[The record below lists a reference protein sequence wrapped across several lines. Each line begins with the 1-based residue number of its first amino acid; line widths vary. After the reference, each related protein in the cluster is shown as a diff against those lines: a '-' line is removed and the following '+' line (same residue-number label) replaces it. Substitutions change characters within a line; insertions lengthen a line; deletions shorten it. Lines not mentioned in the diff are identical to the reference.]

1 MEYYRTA
8 DFPAAR
14 RTASWNNTYSSRFA
28 QVTFQPS
35 SKGLFDAEL
44 RVTSLGFLG
53 FADVRTNGASIER
66 TAAHISETKAHF
78 FSFLLMAQGGAQFSH
93 YGKETRLN
101 AGDFTLCDNA
111 APHRIQLDDGARF
124 MILRASPKMLKTH
137 LPCPEQLCGLRLPAE
152 LGLTSTASAMAHS
165 LWRKAEEGLPPEFGD
180 RIAGHLLD
188 VLGTAYSISLGHK
201 MTNSTVVGIR
211 KAQAKQFIEANLS
224 DPDLSP
230 GTVAEAMRIS
240 PRYLR
245 VLFAEEKETTS
256 AYILRRRLEEC
267 ASQIANAAWR
277 SLTVSEIAFSWGFN
291 SAAHFARAFRAKYGM
306 APSEYRR
313 IQLRPH

>member
-8 DFPAAR
+8 DFPASR
-14 RTASWNNTYSSRFA
+14 RMASWNNTYSSRFA

-35 SKGLFDAEL
+35 SSDVFDAEL

-66 TAAHISETKAHF
+66 TAAHINETKSHF

-93 YGKETRLN
+93 YGNETRLE

-111 APHRIQLDDGARF
+111 APHRIQLEKGARF
-124 MILRASPKMLKTH
+124 LILRAAPKMLKTH

-152 LGLTSTASAMAHS
+152 LGLTGTASAMAHS
-165 LWRKAEEGLPPEFGD
+165 LWMKAEEGIPEEFGD

-201 MTNSTVVGIR
+201 MTNSTVVGLR
-211 KAQAKQFIEANLS
+211 KAQAKQYIEAQLS

-230 GTVAEAMRIS
+230 GSVADAMRIS

-245 VLFAEEKETTS
+245 VLFAEENETTS

-267 ASQIANAAWR
+267 ASQMTNSAWR

-291 SAAHFARAFRAKYGM
+291 SAAHFTRAFRAKYGM

-313 IQLRPH
+313 MHLLPH

>member
-1 MEYYRTA
+1 
-8 DFPAAR
+8 
-14 RTASWNNTYSSRFA
+14 
-28 QVTFQPS
+28 
-35 SKGLFDAEL
+35 
-44 RVTSLGFLG
+44 
-53 FADVRTNGASIER
+53 
-66 TAAHISETKAHF
+66 
-78 FSFLLMAQGGAQFSH
+78 
-93 YGKETRLN
+93 
-101 AGDFTLCDNA
+101 
-111 APHRIQLDDGARF
+111 

-165 LWRKAEEGLPPEFGD
+165 LWRKAEEGLPVEFGD

-201 MTNSTVVGIR
+201 MTNSTVVGLR

-224 DPDLSP
+224 DPELSP
-230 GTVAEAMRIS
+230 GTVADAMRIS

-245 VLFAEEKETTS
+245 VLFAEENETTS

-267 ASQIANAAWR
+267 ASQMANSAWR
-277 SLTVSEIAFSWGFN
+277 SLTVSEIAFAWGFN

-313 IQLRPH
+313 MHLRPH